1 MGSKMNNNTKIWI
14 TTTQEVTITNTITK
28 TKVMKITMSNIEDSK
43 DTSSKIPIL
52 TQKRYT
58 VLIWTL
64 SICLS
69 SLTGWA
75 NPSLIN
81 TKTKRTRTDCHVFW
95 PKKQASNKYSKR
107 ISKAG

>member
-14 TTTQEVTITNTITK
+14 TTTQEVTITKTITK

-43 DTSSKIPIL
+43 DTSSKIPIP

-69 SLTGWA
+69 SLTDWA

-81 TKTKRTRTDCHVFW
+81 TKTKRTRTDCHIFW
-95 PKKQASNKYSKR
+95 QKKQASNKSSKR

>member
-14 TTTQEVTITNTITK
+14 TTTQEVTITKTITK

-43 DTSSKIPIL
+43 DISSKIPIP
-52 TQKRYT
+52 TQMRYT

-69 SLTGWA
+69 SLTDWA

-81 TKTKRTRTDCHVFW
+81 AKTKRTRTDCHIFW
-95 PKKQASNKYSKR
+95 QKKQASNKYRKR

>member
-1 MGSKMNNNTKIWI
+1 MGSKMNNNKKIWI
-14 TTTQEVTITNTITK
+14 TTTQEVTITKTITK
-28 TKVMKITMSNIEDSK
+28 TKVMKITMSSNIEDSK

-69 SLTGWA
+69 SLTDWA
-75 NPSLIN
+75 NPSL
-81 TKTKRTRTDCHVFW
+81 
-95 PKKQASNKYSKR
+95 
-107 ISKAG
+107 